1 MKRGIAVLLSLTLF
15 LAVAG
20 CGKAAQDQKEDQPV
34 LVKIAVMLDWTA
46 NTNHTGLYV
55 AKEKGYFAEQG
66 FDVEILQ
73 AGDPGP
79 AQLIAAGK
87 LDFGVSYQ
95 EEVTLA
101 RASGVPLVSL
111 AAVIQ
116 HNTSGFASLKEA
128 NLLRPRDLEG
138 KRYGGWGSPAE
149 HAVVEAVMK
158 KDGGD
163 PAKVE
168 FIDIGAV
175 DFFAVIGKSVDFT
188 WIFQGWDGI
197 RAGLEKTP
205 VNIIMLKDF
214 DEALDYYT
222 PVIITSEEMIKEKPD
237 LVRKFMT
244 ATSQGY
250 EDAIVHPDEAADI
263 LLKYAPELDAELVK
277 ASQRWLSGQYRADA
291 AQWGLQK
298 KKVWERYARWMAER
312 GLLTTMIE
320 ADAAFTNDFLPM
332 QN

>member
-1 MKRGIAVLLSLTLF
+1 MKKVFVLFLSLTLLF
-15 LAVAG
+15 TMTG
-20 CGKAAQDQKEDQPV
+20 CGNSSGDKKEDQPA
-34 LVKIAVMLDWTA
+34 LIKTAVMLDWTA

-55 AKEKGYFAEQG
+55 AKEKGYYQEQG
-66 FDVEILQ
+66 LEVEILQ

-79 AQLIAAGK
+79 SQLIAAGK

-101 RASGVPLVSL
+101 RASGVPIVSL

-163 PAKVE
+163 PEKVE
-168 FIDIGAV
+168 FIDIGAA
-175 DFFAVIGKSVDFT
+175 DFFSVIGKSVDFT

-197 RAGLEKTP
+197 QAELKKIP
-205 VNIIMLKDF
+205 LNIIMLKDF

-222 PVIITSEEMIKEKPD
+222 PVIITSEQMINEKPD
-237 LVRKFMT
+237 FVRKFLA

-250 EDAIVHPDEAADI
+250 EYAIAHPDEAAAI
-263 LLKYAPELDAELVK
+263 LLKYAPELNAELVK
-277 ASQRWLSGQYRADA
+277 ASQQWLSGQYQAEA

-298 KKVWERYARWMAER
+298 KEVWERYARWMLER
-312 GLLTTMIE
+312 GLLTGMIE
-320 ADAAFTNDFLPM
+320 ADEAFTNEFLP
-332 QN
+332 QR